1 MVRIM
6 LMFILFICISFSFL
20 KCMLLFSHSVVSNS
34 FATPWIVTHQAPRS
48 MGFPSQEDWMGCY
61 FLLQGIFP
69 TWGLNPSLLLGREI
83 LYHRTTREAKKMH
96 TFAKKKKYFSKS
108 IISSCREKMQQSDLF
123 WNFKNQCFISTNW
136 ELSVMC

>member
-96 TFAKKKKYFSKS
+96 TFAKKKNIFQSPSLVPAGKKCNKVIYFGILK
-108 IISSCREKMQQSDLF
+108 ISASSPPTESYQ
-123 WNFKNQCFISTNW
+123 
-136 ELSVMC
+136 